1 MSLSTLVI
9 LIALLIWTWIWGVA
23 GAILAVPITIAAM
36 IICAHIPRLRSF
48 ALLLSDAT
56 SFVQLDRQTDSADN

>member
-1 MSLSTLVI
+1 LVI

-23 GAILAVPITIAAM
+23 GAILAVPITIATM
-36 IICAHIPRLRSF
+36 IICAHIPRLLSV

-56 SFVQLDRQTDSADN
+56 SFVQLDRQIDRPDH